1 MDVKISRREL
11 LSKTSQ
17 SALGAG
23 LIAAGVAG
31 AAPIPAADPSPK
43 APPQAAAP
51 FGLCL
56 NTSTLRGHK
65 LGIVEEL
72 ELAAKTGYQGV
83 ELWVSELDEYEKG
96 GGSLADLGK
105 RIRDLGLT
113 IPDAIAFP
121 EWMVEDPQRRARGLE
136 EAQRR
141 MEQASKI
148 GCTRL
153 AAPPAGDVK
162 GVDLLRAAERY
173 RALLELGE
181 KLGVV
186 PAVEVW
192 GSSPAIHRL
201 GQAAL
206 VALESGHPAACILP
220 DVFHLHRGG
229 SGLAGIR
236 QLRGE
241 FISIFHFNDYPA
253 QPGREELRDSHRV
266 FTGDGIAP
274 LPALIKDLQAIGYR
288 GLLSLELFNA
298 DYYKRPAAEVAREGL
313 EKLRAVVRASLG

>member
-1 MDVKISRREL
+1 MAEKISRRDL
-11 LSKTSQ
+11 LTKTGH

-23 LIAAGVAG
+23 LMAAGVAC
-31 AAPIPAADPSPK
+31 AAPRPPEDAAPQSPRPD
-43 APPQAAAP
+43 ARP

-56 NTSTLRGHK
+56 NTSTLRGHR

-83 ELWVSELDEYEKG
+83 ELWVSELDEFEKG

-105 RIRDLGLT
+105 RIKDLNLV

-121 EWMVEDPQRRARGLE
+121 EWMVEDPQRRAKGMEDAR
-136 EAQRR
+136 RR
-141 MEQASKI
+141 MEQAAKI
-148 GCTRL
+148 GCPRI

-173 RALLELGE
+173 RDLLELGE

-192 GSSPAIHRL
+192 GFSPAIFRL

-236 QLRGE
+236 HLRGE
-241 FISIFHFNDYPA
+241 SISIFHVNDYPA
-253 QPGREELRDSHRV
+253 QPPREELRDSHRV

-274 LPALIKDLQAIGYR
+274 LPKLLKDLQMIGYR
-288 GLLSLELFNA
+288 GMLSLELFNA
-298 DYYKRPAAEVAREGL
+298 DYWKRPAADVAREGL
-313 EKLRAVVRASLG
+313 EKLRAVVRSSLG